1 MSYDEDWPDN
11 TMENRRVVVRKTIR
25 PATLDEL
32 KQLGA
37 KRFPIVTD
45 PWCERFNAFLTE
57 HRDGKFYLAETPEG
71 AEIAYCR
78 DANQGVWF
86 LPGKGMGVIQ
96 PKGLQMLAEIVDAL

>member
-11 TMENRRVVVRKTIR
+11 TMENRREMICKTIR

-32 KQLGA
+32 KQLGV

-45 PWCERFNAFLTE
+45 PWCERYHAFLAQ
-57 HRDGKFYLAETPEG
+57 HKDGKFYLAETPEG

-78 DANQGVWF
+78 DANQGIWF
-86 LPGKGMGVIQ
+86 LPGSGMGIIQ
-96 PKGLQMLAEIVDAL
+96 PKGLRLLADVVDSL